1 MQVGLY
7 PMKHSVNYYSQNN
20 RITRLYLLGLLFLMI
35 SASLGILLGGTHLSI
50 SEILDAF
57 TKGFNTS
64 AGTRIF
70 AYSRL
75 PRTLASLVCGAAL
88 AVSGAVIQGVLSNR
102 LASPSIIGVNAG
114 AGLAVTLCTALGIY
128 GGWRLS
134 FFSFLGAFL
143 AVMLVSFGSKR
154 WGASRG
160 TVILIGVAMNSL
172 LGAISDTIITFSPEV
187 GVMSN
192 DFKVGE
198 FSSITYPKL
207 IPASIIIMIVIAILC
222 TLHNE
227 LDILTLGEENAQG
240 LGLNTS
246 VMRTIFLMFV
256 ALLSGCAV
264 SLAGL
269 LSFVGL
275 LIPHAVRRVAGN
287 KSSNLIGLC
296 GIYGAGFVCLC
307 DTLAR
312 TVFSPYE
319 IPVGIIMAY
328 LGTPFFVFILVKGK
342 GGHGRD

>member
-1 MQVGLY
+1 MKNSVKLSWGHDRIKWLY
-7 PMKHSVNYYSQNN
+7 FFGV
-20 RITRLYLLGLLFLMI
+20 LFFVI
-35 SASLGILLGGTHLSI
+35 AAALGIVLGSTPLLL
-50 SEILDAF
+50 SEIAEAF
-57 TKGFNTS
+57 RDGFNSS

-88 AVSGAVIQGVLSNR
+88 AVSGAVIQGVLANR

-114 AGLAVTLCTALGIY
+114 AGLAVTVCTALGIY
-128 GGWRLS
+128 GGWQLS
-134 FFSFLGAFL
+134 FFSFIGAFA
-143 AVMLVSFGSKR
+143 AVMLVSFGAKH

-172 LGAISDTIITFSPEV
+172 LGAISDTIITFIPEV
-187 GVMSN
+187 SVMSN
-192 DFKVGE
+192 DFKIGE

-207 IPASIIIMIVIAILC
+207 IPATVTILIVIVILS

-227 LDILTLGEENAQG
+227 LDVLTLGEENAQG

-246 VMRTIFLMFV
+246 VMRTLFLLFA

-275 LIPHAVRRVAGN
+275 LVPHAIRRVAGS
-287 KSSNLIGLC
+287 KSSDLIGLC
-296 GIYGAGFVCLC
+296 AIYGAGFVCLC

-312 TVFSPYE
+312 TVFAPYE

-328 LGTPFFVFILVKGK
+328 LGAPFFVFILVRGK
-342 GGHGRD
+342 GEHGRD